1 MALVSTN
8 VNAKL
13 LVVDDDDLVR
23 GWLIEALEAEGFA
36 LDGVNSAEEA
46 MSRLQSGGWALVL
59 TDLHLPGLSGM
70 ELLARIRRDWPH
82 IAVVMMTGAGDLRN
96 GIAAMQSG
104 AEDYLAKPIQF
115 DLLKASLMRALDH
128 RRLAAEL
135 DLYHRRLEVMVAERT
150 RETREVFARMEQV
163 YEETLAVLSAALD
176 LRDTETAGH
185 SRRVAAY
192 ALRLAGSLGCSEE
205 IRDNLLRA
213 SYLHD
218 IGKMGIADAILL
230 KPAALT
236 TAERDIMQSHVQIGY
251 EMVRH
256 FSFLAPVA
264 EIVHSHHERWDGLG
278 YPRGLA
284 GAAILLEAR
293 IFSVADMLDAVTSD
307 RPYRAAQPFS
317 MAFDE
322 ARRHSGKQFDP
333 AVIAGLLRVPEDEW
347 EKLRR
352 EVESTTG
359 THRLS
364 RRDLRLTARA

>member
-1 MALVSTN
+1 
-8 VNAKL
+8 
-13 LVVDDDDLVR
+13 
-23 GWLIEALEAEGFA
+23 
-36 LDGVNSAEEA
+36 

-70 ELLARIRRDWPH
+70 DLLARIRRDWPH
-82 IAVVMMTGAGDLRN
+82 LAVVMMTGAGDLRN

-104 AEDYLAKPIQF
+104 AEDYLAKPIQI

-128 RRLAAEL
+128 RRVAAEL

-192 ALRLAGSLGCSEE
+192 ALRLANSLGCSED

-230 KPAALT
+230 KPSALT
-236 TAERDIMQSHVQIGY
+236 SAERDIMQSHVQIGY

-278 YPRGLA
+278 YPAALPAPPFRSKPASFLLPICSMPSPA
-284 GAAILLEAR
+284 TVLIAPPSRFPRPSMKLAAIPASNSTLRSSPRSCACRRMNGKLAPR
-293 IFSVADMLDAVTSD
+293 SGIQRRYPSAQPAGPAPD
-307 RPYRAAQPFS
+307 RPRLMARLRKFS
-317 MAFDE
+317 LCP
-322 ARRHSGKQFDP
+322 HHPSP
-333 AVIAGLLRVPEDEW
+333 AV
-347 EKLRR
+347 
-352 EVESTTG
+352 
-359 THRLS
+359 LS
-364 RRDLRLTARA
+364 ISLTPK